1 METTSLQKEKKP
13 RKPKPPKVQKDGST
27 IREMLDE
34 EGNRIIA
41 TDKGNVISL
50 DLKLKKEKRRRHIGL
65 VTKSTRTLF
74 VSRKRG
80 EHLHLKSNS
89 YGFNYTILEKARSF
103 DFVSIQDEYRRWKI
117 KREDALDKEN
127 QSKLFF
133 KQQGFELQIF
143 ISLEKLTELSNAF
156 REGGVNPV
164 F

>member
-1 METTSLQKEKKP
+1 METTVPEKQKKV
-13 RKPKPPKVQKDGST
+13 RKHKQPKVQKDGST

-41 TDKGNVISL
+41 TDKGNVISI
-50 DLKLKKEKRRRHIGL
+50 DLKLKKEKRRRHVGL

-74 VSRKRG
+74 VSRQRG
-80 EHLHLKSNS
+80 LHLHLKSNS
-89 YGFNYTILEKARSF
+89 YGFNYTILEKAHSF
-103 DFVSIQDEYRRWKI
+103 DFISIQDEYGRWKI
-117 KREDALDKEN
+117 KREDALNKEN

-143 ISLEKLTELSNAF
+143 ISLDKLTELSNSF
-156 REGGVNPV
+156 RPEGVRPV